1 MTHIAL
7 QWRPKGAG
15 PGSRSSVHGQPRT
28 ARSGLTLRRS
38 KACPGFGLLG
48 ADQLLAV
55 LERPRTC
62 ANAVKAIGLS
72 SNRRRLHQGLD
83 AKNLPRVTKAP
94 PDALT
99 QLRDRERFERAVD
112 ALEDDLDLFDIVL
125 LTYP

>member
-1 MTHIAL
+1 MGRGVPQQAPATDNL
-7 QWRPKGAG
+7 
-15 PGSRSSVHGQPRT
+15 
-28 ARSGLTLRRS
+28 LTLRCS
-38 KACPGFGLLG
+38 EACPGFGLLG